1 MGQPVTSKASESNRV
16 HVREVKIV
24 NSLGLH
30 ARPAALFVRTASQFE
45 ADIMLERD
53 GNAVSGKSIMGLMTM
68 EAECGTVLRITA
80 QGVDAELA
88 LDRLEELIRR
98 KFDEE

>member
-1 MGQPVTSKASESNRV
+1 ML
-16 HVREVKIV
+16 VREVKIV

-30 ARPAALFVRTASQFE
+30 ARPAALFVRAASKFE
-45 ADIMLERD
+45 SDIMVERD

-68 EAECGTVLRITA
+68 EAECGTILRITA
-80 QGVDAELA
+80 QGADAEIA
-88 LDRLEELIRR
+88 LDRLEALFRR

>member
-1 MGQPVTSKASESNRV
+1 ML
-16 HVREVKIV
+16 VREVKIV

-68 EAECGTVLRITA
+68 EAECGTILRITA
-80 QGVDAELA
+80 QGADAEIA
-88 LDRLEELIRR
+88 LDRLEELVRR